1 MGYEVKYFYHE
12 RTDDGFDKSE
22 TKEMVKRLGT
32 AYEEVP
38 AEKLAGSIM
47 SQLVR
52 RDIWV
57 VDVEV
62 YEYAKKQVA
71 FKESKG
77 GVVIKGKKYSF
88 DGATIV
94 AEEEPQAAPQQASPP
109 PGQSQPGHPL
119 AVRNTVQAFPVGPDA
134 PPQAN
139 VNLADQMYFR
149 NKKPLR
155 SEIYNPDQMVAAAA
169 RQRRLPFTIGKQ
181 YPIYEERLVGSEVS
195 YITINDLGQKSVL
208 NHRHFI
214 VPQKLTRGF
223 AGEEVSTDVNLDYG
237 NPYENMPMP
246 DLR

>member
-1 MGYEVKYFYHE
+1 MGFEVKYFYHE
-12 RTDDGFDKSE
+12 RTDDGFDKGE
-22 TKEMVKRLGT
+22 TKEMVKRIGA

-38 AEKLAGSIM
+38 TEKLAGAIM

-88 DGATIV
+88 DGAAV
-94 AEEEPQAAPQQASPP
+94 VEDEEPAPHPQAAP
-109 PGQSQPGHPL
+109 QPGHPL

-139 VNLADQMYFR
+139 INLADQMYFKNR
-149 NKKPLR
+149 RPLR
-155 SEIYNPDQMVAAAA
+155 NEVYNPDQMVAALA

-181 YPIYEERLVGSEVS
+181 YPIYEERMVGTEVS
-195 YITINDLGQKSVL
+195 YITINDLGQKAVL
-208 NHRHFI
+208 NHRHFV

-223 AGEEVSTDVNLDYG
+223 DGEQVSTDVSLDYG
-237 NPYENMPMP
+237 SQYENMPMP